1 MKTKTLFILTL
12 LLFSNYLMAHSALK
26 STSPSND
33 EMLNK
38 SPENIS
44 LTFLNPVKLIKFELI
59 SPEQKKVDTD
69 FKASMADRME
79 YSINPGELSNGL
91 YTVLWAFMGPDGHKM
106 KGEFQFKVMQMD
118 EMEDHGNHS
127 H

>member
-12 LLFSNYLMAHSALK
+12 LFFSNLLLAHSALK
-26 STSPSND
+26 SSSPSND
-33 EMLNK
+33 EILDK
-38 SPENIS
+38 SPEKVS

-59 SPEQKKVDTD
+59 SAEQKTVKTD
-69 FKASMADRME
+69 FKQSMVDRME
-79 YSINPGELSNGL
+79 FSISPGELSNGL
-91 YTVLWAFMGPDGHKM
+91 YTVFWAFMGPDGHKM

-118 EMEDHGNHS
+118 EMEDHGEHS